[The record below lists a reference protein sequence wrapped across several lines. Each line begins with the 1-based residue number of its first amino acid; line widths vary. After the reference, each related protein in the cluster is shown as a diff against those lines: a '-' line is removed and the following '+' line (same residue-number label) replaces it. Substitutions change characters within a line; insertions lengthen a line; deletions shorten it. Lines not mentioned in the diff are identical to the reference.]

1 MLSFILSFFFRVFSL
16 IIPCRAYICVSV
28 SVSISL
34 SLFFFLSV
42 FLSCRS
48 LSLYFSLSLL
58 LCVWL
63 ALASFRPLYS
73 IYVPTGA
80 RACICFLFLGHLRDV
95 TGSYHASFHLMSSC
109 GLFSAFVMIVTSLVS
124 KTQARC
130 ARSRPHE
137 PLEGQKSSKL

>member
-1 MLSFILSFFFRVFSL
+1 MLSFILSFFFRVFFFDYPL
-16 IIPCRAYICVSV
+16 PCIHMCECICFSFSFSFLLSFCVSFLPL
-28 SVSISL
+28 SL
-34 SLFFFLSV
+34 SLF
-42 FLSCRS
+42 
-48 LSLYFSLSLL
+48 LSLL

-80 RACICFLFLGHLRDV
+80 RACICFLSLGHLRDV